1 MPFLWWDQNFVE
13 GIWWVESSQ
22 IALSPT
28 LCLSGFGKHF
38 GIVSSFAT
46 KSVMP
51 IMMSSWANASAL
63 GMSVKR
69 NFFVGIETTGSQW
82 AKYQKKSEESVIRWK
97 FAFDWSDTCN
107 WKFIAAMFL
116 NFGLAW
122 SAWPNQEKLKI
133 LAAMN
138 SQLRISLQS
147 KEYFLQTQTL
157 YLLRIFHFFWRN
169 WRHVQIPSSVWKA
182 EKKSSRVGIQLEKRR

>member
-1 MPFLWWDQNFVE
+1 MNIMSWMSQYSPFPWRDQNFVE

-22 IALSPT
+22 IALSPPT

-51 IMMSSWANASAL
+51 IMMSSWANASAM

-69 NFFVGIETTGSQW
+69 NFFVGIKTTGPQW
-82 AKYQKKSEESVIRWK
+82 ANNQKKKSEESVIGWK
-97 FAFDWSDTCN
+97 FAFDWSDMCG
-107 WKFIAAMFL
+107 WKFSGARFL

-122 SAWPNQEKLKI
+122 SAWPNQAKLKI

-138 SQLRISLQS
+138 SQLRISL
-147 KEYFLQTQTL
+147 
-157 YLLRIFHFFWRN
+157 
-169 WRHVQIPSSVWKA
+169 
-182 EKKSSRVGIQLEKRR
+182 

>member
-1 MPFLWWDQNFVE
+1 MLLLW
-13 GIWWVESSQ
+13 GWVWNEIS
-22 IALSPT
+22 L
-28 LCLSGFGKHF
+28 L
-38 GIVSSFAT
+38 
-46 KSVMP
+46 
-51 IMMSSWANASAL
+51 ASKPRDHSEL
-63 GMSVKR
+63 NIR
-69 NFFVGIETTGSQW
+69 
-82 AKYQKKSEESVIRWK
+82 KKSEESVIRWK
-97 FAFDWSDTCN
+97 FALDWSDTCN

-182 EKKSSRVGIQLEKRR
+182 EKKIFKGRHSAGKKKVKGVKRFISRFTLLQKWRNTLLI